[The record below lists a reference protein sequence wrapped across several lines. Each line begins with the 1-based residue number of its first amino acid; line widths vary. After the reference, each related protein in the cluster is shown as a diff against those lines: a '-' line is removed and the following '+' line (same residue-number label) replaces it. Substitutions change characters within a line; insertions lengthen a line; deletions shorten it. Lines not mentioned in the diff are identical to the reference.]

1 MKYQL
6 HEKVVNVKLY
16 MHSLPDEKSIGMIFI
31 LKRKTTEGIMETYI
45 TK

>member
-6 HEKVVNVKLY
+6 REKAVNVKLY
-16 MHSLPDEKSIGMIFI
+16 MHPLSDEKSIRMIFK
-31 LKRKTTEGIMETYI
+31 LKRKTTGGIMETYI